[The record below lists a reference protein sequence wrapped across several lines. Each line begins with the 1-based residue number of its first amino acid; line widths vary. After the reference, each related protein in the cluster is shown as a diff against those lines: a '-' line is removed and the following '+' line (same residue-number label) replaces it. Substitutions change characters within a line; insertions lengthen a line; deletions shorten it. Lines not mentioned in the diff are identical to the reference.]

1 MNNISY
7 YERTIKHAQ
16 QYEIDKLKL
25 IDFYQLKNKKN
36 YEYNVIQKKIF
47 FGKENTINKIDKKK
61 KYSDYLV
68 FRQLLQKEYD
78 IEDIKLELENTKE
91 TINYSKNLREEF
103 YRYFKLT
110 KDDIENTPQTQ
121 NYESNKIKEN
131 SNKEIKNDYCID
143 DFLKKC
149 SLLKK
154 KEKLIEEIENKTKFQ
169 IFSDLEKASDK
180 YYASNININQ
190 LNLQYFEQKK
200 KILKA
205 YNREYEF
212 VNFINKVKDGLIKT
226 TPDTINTNIKDKFS
240 SEIIDGLFDG
250 RDSIYYS
257 HIDSFFHKY
266 KITYYKLKDEE
277 RDLYEHIYSILSK
290 NNYMNFLSFLYSKN
304 SLFRFIYNKFSDKDT
319 TIENLTLEGMINENN
334 LNNENKESKEIIDI
348 PLGIMVNNKSYQI
361 PNVPQIPER
370 KKEIFNLIDG
380 SFIFINCGYI
390 KETMTQND
398 INKFFSF
405 EKDENSSTENIDL
418 TFGKCL
424 MKATQV
430 ELNYLFIIDK
440 NKRLKILNLIET
452 FLDLNMEYVTFYKLN
467 KSDLL
472 AKLEKSLLIALYN
485 RKKFTSNEPDNES
498 IGNDYNYYI
507 IEDKT
512 ENENKYYL
520 IKILDKFYLTLENT
534 LTKTFN
540 LDSLDK
546 IKIIEEEEKETSE
559 SKNETE
565 EQNNESEEGKS
576 EESKS
581 EEKKNNNDSIID
593 LPSVKKVSKVPP
605 LNLSKFNES
614 ASILNSSNLSSVS
627 DSGVNKLIKEQN
639 IKKIDNYETKNK
651 KYEFDINGETYNFQI
666 ISDELRFTTSKRKSG
681 KYNLKSLTI
690 NKPEYIEENSSYQIQ
705 IFNGKKLLFNIISEE
720 KVKLDD
726 FYYDL
731 SNIS

>member
-1 MNNISY
+1 
-7 YERTIKHAQ
+7 
-16 QYEIDKLKL
+16 
-25 IDFYQLKNKKN
+25 
-36 YEYNVIQKKIF
+36 
-47 FGKENTINKIDKKK
+47 
-61 KYSDYLV
+61 
-68 FRQLLQKEYD
+68 
-78 IEDIKLELENTKE
+78 
-91 TINYSKNLREEF
+91 
-103 YRYFKLT
+103 
-110 KDDIENTPQTQ
+110 
-121 NYESNKIKEN
+121 
-131 SNKEIKNDYCID
+131 
-143 DFLKKC
+143 
-149 SLLKK
+149 
-154 KEKLIEEIENKTKFQ
+154 
-169 IFSDLEKASDK
+169 
-180 YYASNININQ
+180 
-190 LNLQYFEQKK
+190 
-200 KILKA
+200 
-205 YNREYEF
+205 
-212 VNFINKVKDGLIKT
+212 
-226 TPDTINTNIKDKFS
+226 
-240 SEIIDGLFDG
+240 
-250 RDSIYYS
+250 
-257 HIDSFFHKY
+257 
-266 KITYYKLKDEE
+266 
-277 RDLYEHIYSILSK
+277 
-290 NNYMNFLSFLYSKN
+290 MNFLSFLYSKN

-398 INKFFSF
+398 INNFFFF

-534 LTKTFN
+534 LTKNFN

-581 EEKKNNNDSIID
+581 EEKKIIM
-593 LPSVKKVSKVPP
+593 
-605 LNLSKFNES
+605 
-614 ASILNSSNLSSVS
+614 IL
-627 DSGVNKLIKEQN
+627 
-639 IKKIDNYETKNK
+639 
-651 KYEFDINGETYNFQI
+651 
-666 ISDELRFTTSKRKSG
+666 
-681 KYNLKSLTI
+681 
-690 NKPEYIEENSSYQIQ
+690 
-705 IFNGKKLLFNIISEE
+705 
-720 KVKLDD
+720 
-726 FYYDL
+726 
-731 SNIS
+731 

>member
-1 MNNISY
+1 
-7 YERTIKHAQ
+7 
-16 QYEIDKLKL
+16 
-25 IDFYQLKNKKN
+25 
-36 YEYNVIQKKIF
+36 
-47 FGKENTINKIDKKK
+47 
-61 KYSDYLV
+61 
-68 FRQLLQKEYD
+68 
-78 IEDIKLELENTKE
+78 
-91 TINYSKNLREEF
+91 
-103 YRYFKLT
+103 
-110 KDDIENTPQTQ
+110 
-121 NYESNKIKEN
+121 
-131 SNKEIKNDYCID
+131 
-143 DFLKKC
+143 
-149 SLLKK
+149 
-154 KEKLIEEIENKTKFQ
+154 
-169 IFSDLEKASDK
+169 
-180 YYASNININQ
+180 
-190 LNLQYFEQKK
+190 
-200 KILKA
+200 
-205 YNREYEF
+205 
-212 VNFINKVKDGLIKT
+212 
-226 TPDTINTNIKDKFS
+226 
-240 SEIIDGLFDG
+240 
-250 RDSIYYS
+250 
-257 HIDSFFHKY
+257 
-266 KITYYKLKDEE
+266 
-277 RDLYEHIYSILSK
+277 
-290 NNYMNFLSFLYSKN
+290 MNFLSFLYSKN

-334 LNNENKESKEIIDI
+334 INNENKESKEIIDI
-348 PLGIMVNNKSYQI
+348 PLGLMVNNTIYQI
-361 PNVPQIPER
+361 SNVPQIPER

-398 INKFFSF
+398 INNFFFF

-440 NKRLKILNLIET
+440 NNRLKILNLIET

-472 AKLEKSLLIALYN
+472 AKLEKTLLIALYN
-485 RKKFTSNEPDNES
+485 RKKFTSKEPDNES

-534 LTKTFN
+534 LTKNFN

-565 EQNNESEEGKS
+565 EHNNESEEGKS

-581 EEKKNNNDSIID
+581 EEKKDKNDTIID

-627 DSGVNKLIKEQN
+627 DSGINKLIKEQN
-639 IKKIDNYETKNK
+639 IKNIDNYETKNK

-681 KYNLKSLTI
+681 KYKLKSLTI

-705 IFNGKKLLFNIISEE
+705 IFNGKKLLFHIISEE

-731 SNIS
+731 SNLS